1 VAEQRPYER
10 KIGGPNLCGFVGK
23 NPVLGFD
30 HLGLPRACLMVR
42 FVEWLGPDFDRIQ
55 NASMAYKAYGWP
67 RKQNQRLLLAVCKRQ
82 VSTPWVC

>member
-1 VAEQRPYER
+1 
-10 KIGGPNLCGFVGK
+10 
-23 NPVLGFD
+23 
-30 HLGLPRACLMVR
+30 MVR